1 MITKQ
6 INCLIVDDDEVD
18 RLTVLAFMEHY
29 PFIHVMGDYE
39 SPSKALAEAKKSPP
53 DALFL
58 DIDMPGMNGLE
69 LREELMEIPACI
81 FITSYPDYAV
91 EGFELSA
98 LDFLVK
104 PFSHDR
110 FSKTMERLK
119 EFMEIRQKAELLTH
133 TLGADTIFIK
143 EGTNQIKLNLHE
155 VLYLEALNNYTTIVT
170 TKRKHTVLSP
180 LGNILKEKAFR
191 EFIRIH
197 RSFAVQK
204 HFIRKIKADEV
215 LLDGIALPVGRSYK
229 ETLKV
234 LI

>member
-6 INCLIVDDDEVD
+6 INCMIVDDDEVD

-39 SPSKALAEAKKSPP
+39 SSAKALAEAKKSPP

-69 LREELMEIPACI
+69 LREELMQIPACV

-110 FSKTMERLK
+110 FAKTMKRLK

-180 LGNILKEKAFR
+180 LGAILKEKPFQK
-191 EFIRIH
+191 FIRIH

-204 HFIRKIKADEV
+204 HFIGKIMADEV
-215 LLDGIALPVGRSYK
+215 EVHNILLPIGRSYK
-229 ETLKV
+229 ESIKV
-234 LI
+234 MI

>member
-6 INCLIVDDDEVD
+6 INCMVVDDDEVD

-39 SPSKALAEAKKSPP
+39 SSSKALTEAKKSPP
-53 DALFL
+53 DVLFL

-69 LREELMEIPACI
+69 LREELMQIPACI

-104 PFSHDR
+104 PFSNER
-110 FSKTMERLK
+110 FAKTMERLK
-119 EFMEIRQKAELLTH
+119 AFIEIRLKAELLTH

-170 TKRKHTVLSP
+170 TKRKHTVLSS
-180 LGNILKEKAFR
+180 LGSILKEKAFQ

-215 LLDGIALPVGRSYK
+215 EVHNIFLPIGRSYK
-229 ETLKV
+229 EALKD
-234 LI
+234 LG